1 MGCGSST
8 EVEKCNFDE
17 KDKVC
22 NKVDI
27 RRLRDERMKQ
37 IVMSTF

>member
-1 MGCGSST
+1 MGCGSSI

-22 NKVDI
+22 NTHSDLKFPI
-27 RRLRDERMKQ
+27 
-37 IVMSTF
+37 TFGNTLW